1 MKEKIKGLRLHI
13 TVSAVISI
21 IIGALLVAYPTQT
34 TEMISRV
41 ISVII
46 VLAGLAI
53 IGSSV
58 FENSKN
64 VMGIIV
70 GAVLS
75 ILGVWM
81 FTSPENNILL
91 NIIPIAIG
99 VILVVHGVQYL
110 SMGFEVLRTK
120 KGGSLFLFIGA
131 VVNIVLGLVC
141 IAMAFN
147 VITTIVWIIGVML
160 IYDGVTDIFFVH
172 KVRKVTSE
180 AIIDS
185 TIVAEEDVV
194 DAEASEEVK
203 EEEV

>member
-13 TVSAVISI
+13 TVSAIISI
-21 IIGALLVAYPTQT
+21 IIGVLLVAYPTQT
-34 TEMISRV
+34 TVMISRV
-41 ISVII
+41 ISAII

-58 FENSKN
+58 FENAKN

-70 GAVLS
+70 GAVLAV
-75 ILGVWM
+75 LGVWM

-99 VILVVHGVQYL
+99 VILVVHGVQDL
-110 SMGFEVLRTK
+110 GMGFEVLRTK

-131 VVNIVLGLVC
+131 VVNIALGLVC

-147 VITTIVWIIGVML
+147 VITTIVWIIGLML
-160 IYDGVTDIFFVH
+160 IFDGVTDIFFVH

-180 AIIDS
+180 VVVDS
-185 TIVAEEDVV
+185 TIVSEEDVV
-194 DAEASEEVK
+194 ETEEAK
-203 EEEV
+203 EEEK

>member
-21 IIGALLVAYPTQT
+21 IIGVLLVAYPAQT
-34 TEMISRV
+34 TVMISRV
-41 ISVII
+41 IAGII

-70 GAVLS
+70 GAVLAV
-75 ILGVWM
+75 LGVWM

-99 VILVVHGVQYL
+99 VILVVHGVQDL
-110 SMGFEVLRTK
+110 SMGFEVLRAK
-120 KGGSLFLFIGA
+120 RGGSLFLFIGA
-131 VVNIVLGLVC
+131 IVNIALGLVC
-141 IAMAFN
+141 IAMAFD
-147 VITTIVWIIGVML
+147 VITTIVWIIGLML
-160 IYDGVTDIFFVH
+160 IFDGVTDIFFVH

-180 AIIDS
+180 VVVDS
-185 TIVAEEDVV
+185 EIVSEEDVIEV
-194 DAEASEEVK
+194 EEAK